1 MYSSTPMQFKIDD
14 RLPRH
19 IQIKDELMR
28 RIVERVWR
36 AGEALPSEDRL
47 AGEFHVSVG
56 TLRKAVQ
63 ALAHDGIVER
73 IHGKGTYVT
82 SAYERASMLR
92 FVRFRGARTDELPVA
107 NILDMRTDRTTDRI
121 REKLHLG
128 KGGKALYL
136 HRTRAFGDQ
145 LVLVEHIWLPLPLF
159 SKLQAYLKT
168 ASPPLLYPAYDEIC
182 GVAVS
187 RAVDE
192 LSINKLSAE
201 DAVILGL
208 PAADS
213 CMNIERTMHDH
224 AGNVVEW
231 RTSVVPKERFHYT
244 VEIK

>member
-1 MYSSTPMQFKIDD
+1 MQNKIDD

-28 RIVERVWR
+28 RIVDRVWK
-36 AGEALPSEDRL
+36 AGEALPSEEKL
-47 AGEFHVSVG
+47 ADEFNVSVG

-63 ALAHDGIVER
+63 ALAHEGIVER

-82 SAYERASMLR
+82 RAYERASMLR
-92 FVRFRGARTDELPVA
+92 FVRFRGARTDEVPTA
-107 NILDMRTDRTTDRI
+107 RILDMRTNRTTDPI
-121 REKLHLG
+121 REKLRLG
-128 KGGKALYL
+128 KAGKALYL
-136 HRTRAFGDQ
+136 HRTRSFRDD

-159 SKLQAYLKT
+159 AKLQPYLKT
-168 ASPPLLYPAYDEIC
+168 ESPPLLYPAYDAVC
-182 GVAVS
+182 GVAVA

-192 LSINKLSAE
+192 LSIGALSAE
-201 DAVILGL
+201 DALILGL
-208 PAADS
+208 PASDS

-231 RTSVVPKERFHYT
+231 RKSVVPKDRFHYT